1 MIDRQLRA
9 SGIMQFPNLGM
20 IAFRS
25 GPDPGPFTGRILER
39 FHREGVN
46 VQFVVETVSSD
57 GRHHLAVCVGT
68 ADLDR
73 ALALTGSE
81 RPGLALEEV
90 HSRPNVVVLAV
101 YGPHFR
107 EKPGAA
113 SLAYTAVTAA
123 GVEVLAISTSFSA
136 VAFLLA
142 RQDLETGLEA
152 LRAAYNLSPDDLYV
166 GVDGCSRRI

>member
-1 MIDRQLRA
+1 MVDKQLRA

-20 IAFRS
+20 ITFRS
-25 GPDPGPFTGRILER
+25 APDPGPFTGRILER

-68 ADLDR
+68 DDLGR
-73 ALALTGSE
+73 ALALTEAE
-81 RPGLALEEV
+81 RPGLAPEEV
-90 HSRPNVVVLAV
+90 RSRPDVVVLAV

-113 SLAYTAVTAA
+113 SLAYQALGTAGAR
-123 GVEVLAISTSFSA
+123 VLAVSTSFSA

-142 RQDLETGLEA
+142 KQDLEAGLEA
-152 LRAAYNLSPDDLYV
+152 LRAAYNLSRDDLYI
-166 GVDGCSRRI
+166 GVDGCSRRG